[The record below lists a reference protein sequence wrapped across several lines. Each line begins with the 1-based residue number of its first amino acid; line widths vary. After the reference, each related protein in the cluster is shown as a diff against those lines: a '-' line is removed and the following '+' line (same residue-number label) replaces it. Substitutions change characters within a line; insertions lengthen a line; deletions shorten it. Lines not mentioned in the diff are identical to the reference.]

1 MSQDYIYNSG
11 GSSGD
16 SEGDLELNVTKDMRQ
31 EALLLKQRFSNDSY
45 KEKADQHVM
54 DLKIQKALS
63 KLMMANAPG
72 NREGGAAAGR
82 KRGGTIKSDEDKFK
96 IAALEFKALL
106 NDMDEE
112 CMDFV

>member
-1 MSQDYIYNSG
+1 
-11 GSSGD
+11 
-16 SEGDLELNVTKDMRQ
+16 
-31 EALLLKQRFSNDSY
+31 
-45 KEKADQHVM
+45 
-54 DLKIQKALS
+54 
-63 KLMMANAPG
+63 MMANAPG